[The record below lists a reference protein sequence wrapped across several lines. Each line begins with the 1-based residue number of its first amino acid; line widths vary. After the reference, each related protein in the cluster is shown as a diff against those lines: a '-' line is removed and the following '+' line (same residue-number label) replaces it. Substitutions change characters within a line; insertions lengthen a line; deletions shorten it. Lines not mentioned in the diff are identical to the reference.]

1 MIGCLSSTR
10 KGLSSMQ
17 RRRQQTSKPRMAERL
32 ADSITTL
39 AHWLRQ
45 VGMDTSE
52 GKLSWARLT
61 MTHEFSQLFWY
72 MRQEG
77 WQWRGL
83 LAHQLYEGDDYLNA
97 WPDPCE
103 HIPYSPRRFVLQGA
117 KEQHIDL
124 VHLSENI
131 HQYAEELDGGRRR
144 IYAFLQTWPDNQ
156 RPLLFIDETPPA
168 GWNQEEHEANWT
180 FQAGQVLGQYYTNTG
195 MYHGDLA
202 PAGTILPPDPHR
214 ESHMTPL
221 LHQFA
226 KALLGL
232 PKDCP
237 VGAPCG
243 CRSIMYRASMV
254 PPRHPE
260 MTGELHLGERAPAAP
275 THLPP

>member
-1 MIGCLSSTR
+1 MFLVLTFFFFSS
-10 KGLSSMQ
+10 
-17 RRRQQTSKPRMAERL
+17 RRRHTISL
-32 ADSITTL
+32 CDWSSD
-39 AHWLRQ
+39 
-45 VGMDTSE
+45 VCS
-52 GKLSWARLT
+52 S
-61 MTHEFSQLFWY
+61 
-72 MRQEG
+72 
-77 WQWRGL
+77 
-83 LAHQLYEGDDYLNA
+83 
-97 WPDPCE
+97 
-103 HIPYSPRRFVLQGA
+103 
-117 KEQHIDL
+117 DL
-124 VHLSENI
+124 
-131 HQYAEELDGGRRR
+131 
-144 IYAFLQTWPDNQ
+144 
-156 RPLLFIDETPPA
+156 
-168 GWNQEEHEANWT
+168 
-180 FQAGQVLGQYYTNTG
+180 QVLGQYYTNTG

-275 THLPP
+275 TQRPPNMRHHTDHPTLRAMHQPRAQPPQNHPNHPSFPSEPGWGSADPQTTGSRGGNPKHNDSDDTMRLDR